1 MKIKYKILWI
11 DDNLNEIQDLK
22 TNFKNKLKNLGFI
35 LDVEEKASLDSIE
48 LSSLKTQLEN
58 YNPYDIII
66 FDYDLGNNSNDSN
79 GDSIAYELRT
89 SIYTDMIFY
98 SGTKG
103 SVLRKILYDKE
114 IEGVYTIDR
123 SNFVDD
129 AWPIIE
135 DQIKRICDINNM
147 RGVLLDEMSKI
158 DLLMRKRCQTE
169 FSNLDEPR
177 KTKELIKYKE
187 KLNTRKNSIINQVE
201 HCTNDSFYKDIMKPI
216 KVEFNI
222 VRNRLKS
229 IINNDELYGEDG
241 ELKKKQDLRNK
252 FAHNMAEFNETD
264 GSVKLNGYAESYGFN
279 EFTKIRKEL
288 INLYGKIENT
298 DSETL

>member
-22 TNFKNKLKNLGFI
+22 DNLTYRLGNLGFK
-35 LDVEEKASLDSIE
+35 LDVEERASLNSRD
-48 LSSLKTQLEN
+48 LDALKAQLEK

-66 FDYDLGNNSNDSN
+66 FDYDLGESGT

-103 SVLRKILYDKE
+103 SELRKILYDKV
-114 IEGVYTIDR
+114 IEGVYTVDR
-123 SNFVDD
+123 PNFIDD

-147 RGVLLDEMSKI
+147 RGILLDEMSKI
-158 DLLMRKRCQTE
+158 DLLMREKYQFKFNE
-169 FSNLDEPR
+169 LDGPKKAEQL
-177 KTKELIKYKE
+177 TKYKE
-187 KLNTRKNSIINQVE
+187 KLGKRKESISKQVDE
-201 HCTNDSFYKDIMKPI
+201 CTNDFFTKNIMKPM
-216 KVEFNI
+216 KMEFNI
-222 VRNRLKS
+222 IRCRLNS
-229 IINNDELYGEDG
+229 ILQTNDLYKEDG

-252 FAHNMAEFNETD
+252 FAHNKSEFNKENGT
-264 GSVKLNGYAESYGFN
+264 VKLNGHEESYGFR
-279 EFTKIRKEL
+279 EFTQIRKEL
-288 INLYGKIENT
+288 IELYDKIKT
-298 DSETL
+298 T

>member
-1 MKIKYKILWI
+1 MKIKYKVLWI

-22 TNFKNKLKNLGFI
+22 ENFKNKLKNLGFM
-35 LDVEEKASLDSIE
+35 LDVEEKSSLNSKE
-48 LSSLKTQLEN
+48 LSILKTQMEN

-66 FDYDLGNNSNDSN
+66 FDYDLGSSGT
-79 GDSIAYELRT
+79 GDSIAQELRT

-103 SVLRKILYDKE
+103 SELREILYNKE
-114 IEGVYTIDR
+114 IEGVYTVDR
-123 SNFVDD
+123 SDFVND

-158 DLLMRKRCQTE
+158 DLLMREKYQVE
-169 FSNLDEPR
+169 FNKLDQPTQN
-177 KTKELIKYKE
+177 KQLKKYKE
-187 KLNTRKNSIINQVE
+187 NLADRKNSLDKEVTE
-201 HCTNDSFYKDIMKPI
+201 CTNNSFSSDIMKPI

-222 VRNRLKS
+222 IRNRLKS
-229 IINNDELYGEDG
+229 IINDEVYCESG

-252 FAHNMAEFNETD
+252 FAHNMAEFNESD
-264 GSVKLNGYAESYGFN
+264 GTVKLNGYNDTYGFN
-279 EFTKIRKEL
+279 EFTQIRKEL
-288 INLYGKIENT
+288 IELYDKIKNT
-298 DSETL
+298 